1 MKFICGAITE
11 QCSNRMHINQ
21 DKFGAVR
28 TLNADDR
35 EIILA
40 LVCDGVSIAYHS
52 EYASY
57 HTVLRLLRWAEQY
70 FPNTNGFDIQ
80 NIAEEIDNELRHCNN
95 LLINFAEK
103 HSDEYDCCC
112 TVSGIVTDGNE
123 MLFFNAGDS
132 RVYEFDILNKKISC
146 LTRDNKGEDG
156 FTISM
161 CIGGVNDQDLNITY
175 STDKYHS
182 QSVYMVCTDGMY
194 SCCDF
199 GDWADDLKNSRS
211 KQEIINI
218 LRQMLKSVRNDGET
232 DDVTAIA
239 VVSHI

>member
-80 NIAEEIDNELRHCNN
+80 KFREENGLSEEDYSNEF
-95 LLINFAEK
+95 LLIKCKECNWDK
-103 HSDEYDCCC
+103 
-112 TVSGIVTDGNE
+112 T
-123 MLFFNAGDS
+123 
-132 RVYEFDILNKKISC
+132 KI
-146 LTRDNKGEDG
+146 
-156 FTISM
+156 I
-161 CIGGVNDQDLNITY
+161 
-175 STDKYHS
+175 
-182 QSVYMVCTDGMY
+182 
-194 SCCDF
+194 
-199 GDWADDLKNSRS
+199 
-211 KQEIINI
+211 
-218 LRQMLKSVRNDGET
+218 KS
-232 DDVTAIA
+232 IFK
-239 VVSHI
+239 